1 MSALSRDG
9 RGFYAWLGRAESA
22 HAKQDR
28 FLTKEITRVFL
39 QHKERYG
46 SPRLHRALVAA
57 GWCVSR
63 RRVAHLM
70 RAAGLRAKAVRG
82 YRAKVHIH
90 QLYARHPNRLRTTHV
105 TGLNQ
110 VWVSDLTFLKVGSSW
125 RYLAIV
131 MDQYTRRILAWSLT
145 RRRTAA
151 VTSAVL
157 VLAAARRS
165 AQGAIFHSDRGS
177 EYMGAAFCATVA
189 RLGMQQSANVSGP
202 RDNAHAESFFH
213 SLKAELTRGTTF
225 TSDRGLH
232 TALTAYMRYY
242 NTARLHSALAYL
254 SPLAFERRAAE
265 HMSVNESDARSQA
278 LFGCGFAA
286 MVIVCWQLN

>member
-1 MSALSRDG
+1 MTAA
-9 RGFYAWLGRAESA
+9 GFYAWRGREESA
-22 HAKQDR
+22 HAKQNR
-28 FLTKEITRVFL
+28 VLSKEIVRLFTV
-39 QHKERYG
+39 HKERYG
-46 SPRLHRALVAA
+46 SPRLHRALVSA

-82 YRAKVHIH
+82 YRAKVNIH
-90 QLYARHPNRLRTTHV
+90 QLYARHPNRLWTAQV
-105 TGLNQ
+105 TGPNQ
-110 VWVSDLTFLKVGSSW
+110 VWVGDITFLKVGGGW

-157 VLAAARRS
+157 ALAAGRRPAR
-165 AQGAIFHSDRGS
+165 GAIFHSDRGS

-202 RDNAHAESFFH
+202 GDNAHAESFFH
-213 SLKAELTRGTTF
+213 SLKAELTRGVTFLSERALRTELTTY
-225 TSDRGLH
+225 L
-232 TALTAYMRYY
+232 RYD
-242 NTARLHSALAYL
+242 NTIRLHSGLQYL
-254 SPLAFERRAAE
+254 SPLAFERRAA
-265 HMSVNESDARSQA
+265 
-278 LFGCGFAA
+278 
-286 MVIVCWQLN
+286 

>member
-1 MSALSRDG
+1 MTAA
-9 RGFYAWLGRAESA
+9 GFYAWRGREESA
-22 HAKQDR
+22 QAKQNR
-28 FLTKEITRVFL
+28 VLSKEIVRLFTV
-39 QHKERYG
+39 HKERYG
-46 SPRLHRALVAA
+46 SPRLHRALVSA
-57 GWCVSR
+57 GWSVSR

-90 QLYARHPNRLRTTHV
+90 QLYARHPNRLWTAQV
-105 TGLNQ
+105 TGPNQ
-110 VWVSDLTFLKVGSSW
+110 VWVGDITFFKVGGGW

-157 VLAAARRS
+157 ALAAGRRPAR
-165 AQGAIFHSDRGS
+165 GAIFHSDRGS

-202 RDNAHAESFFH
+202 GDNAHAESFFH
-213 SLKAELTRGTTF
+213 SLKAELTRGVTFLSERALRTELTTY
-225 TSDRGLH
+225 L
-232 TALTAYMRYY
+232 RYY
-242 NTARLHSALAYL
+242 NTIRLHSGLQYL
-254 SPLAFERRAAE
+254 SPLAFERRAA
-265 HMSVNESDARSQA
+265 
-278 LFGCGFAA
+278 
-286 MVIVCWQLN
+286 